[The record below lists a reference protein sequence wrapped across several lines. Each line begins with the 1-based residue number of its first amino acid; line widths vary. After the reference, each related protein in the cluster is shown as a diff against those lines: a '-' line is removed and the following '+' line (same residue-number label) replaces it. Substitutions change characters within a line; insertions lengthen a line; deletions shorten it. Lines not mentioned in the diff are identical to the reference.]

1 MCHFFYR
8 YTVDNY
14 NRAVI
19 IFHGA
24 FKKCDYSSVVVHI
37 IKNRIDTFGQTTNGN
52 LLLINY
58 HRHYMKIKGELDMWN
73 DVETTQDFLNF
84 SAIAKTVAELIA
96 ESGEKPISIGVS
108 GSWGAGKSSMVKMIG
123 KALETKDSNKDDKE
137 KNYVFL
143 EFNAWLYQGYDD
155 ARAALLQAVSDKL
168 LEESQ
173 KRSSP
178 KKDLT
183 GKVKKFINHVNW
195 IQVAKMVVPLSLGL
209 IPGGVAVGGIAS
221 LIGAVTNLVQNNDE
235 KVQMEKSEAVSDA
248 FDALTPEMKELLK
261 DNSSKST
268 PQQIE
273 KLRNDF
279 SDILKELDITLV
291 VLVDDLDRCLP
302 STAISTLEAMR
313 LLLFVERT
321 AFIIAADEQ
330 MIRNSVKAH
339 FADVEMSEGLVTS
352 YFDKLIQIPL
362 SVPHLGVTE
371 VKIYLVML
379 FTELSNRRGEIKDGT
394 WEKAKT
400 DLRILLTNA
409 WQGGISKAKIEKV
422 FDGDSIKIMQKY
434 IDIAEQLAGIMV
446 TADHINGNPR
456 LIKRF
461 LNNLI
466 IRDKVA
472 RLNGMTI
479 DFGSLVKM
487 QLFERCASPAA
498 FEFLVKKTVE
508 SEDGKTI
515 FLQEIESKMAKGEE
529 YDTDDSNWKSPF
541 IIEWLKLE
549 PKLGDMD
556 IRPLLYLSR
565 DKSLS
570 LAAYD
575 ELSKEA
581 GEIFAALSAVDK
593 DIIKD
598 LVSKIKEIGETEA
611 ERLLVRLGRIGSG
624 NQWEKKN
631 LIAILHIAEAY
642 PNLGSRLVNV
652 LDTIPAKAR
661 KAAFVPLLLDKPW
674 ASEML
679 DRWSRDSST
688 PQAVKNAIAQ
698 KGGK

>member
-1 MCHFFYR
+1 
-8 YTVDNY
+8 
-14 NRAVI
+14 
-19 IFHGA
+19 
-24 FKKCDYSSVVVHI
+24 
-37 IKNRIDTFGQTTNGN
+37 
-52 LLLINY
+52 
-58 HRHYMKIKGELDMWN
+58 MWN

-84 SAIAKTVAELIA
+84 SVIAKTVAELID
-96 ESGEKPISIGVS
+96 ESGGQPISIGVS

-123 KALETKDSNKDDKE
+123 QALKLKDDGKDDKE

-168 LEESQ
+168 LEESK
-173 KRSSP
+173 KRNP
-178 KKDLT
+178 TKELT
-183 GKVKKFINHVNW
+183 EKVKGFIKRINW
-195 IQVAKMVVPLSLGL
+195 LQVAKMVVPLSLGL

-221 LIGAVTNLVQNNDE
+221 LIGAVSNLVQNNDAE
-235 KVQMEKSEAVSDA
+235 AQTGKSEAVSTS
-248 FDALTPEMKELLK
+248 FNALAPEMKELLK
-261 DNSSKST
+261 ENASKST

-273 KLRNDF
+273 KLRADF
-279 SDILKELDITLV
+279 ADLLKELKITLV
-291 VLVDDLDRCLP
+291 ILVDDLDRCLP
-302 STAISTLEAMR
+302 PTAISTLEAMR

-339 FADVEMSEGLVTS
+339 FADVELSEGLVTS
-352 YFDKLIQIPL
+352 YFDKLIQVPL
-362 SVPHLGVTE
+362 SVPHLGVAE

-379 FTELSNRRGEIKDGT
+379 FAELSERKREIEKDA

-400 DLRILLTNA
+400 GLLSLLSNA
-409 WQGGISKAKIEKV
+409 WQGGINKSKIEKV
-422 FDGDSIKIMQKY
+422 FDVTSVEKMRKY
-434 IDIAEQLAGIMV
+434 IDLAEQLAGIMV

-466 IRDKVA
+466 IREKVA

-479 DFGSLVKM
+479 DFGGLVKM

-498 FEFLVKKTVE
+498 FELLVKKSVE
-508 SEDGKTI
+508 SQDGKLT
-515 FLQEIESKMAKGEE
+515 FLQEIETKVTSGED

-541 IIEWLKLE
+541 ITEWLRLE
-549 PKLGDMD
+549 PKLGDTD

-565 DKSLS
+565 DRSLS
-570 LAAYD
+570 LAGYD

-581 GEIFAALSAVDK
+581 REILSALAAVDK
-593 DIIKD
+593 DILKD
-598 LVSKIKEIGETEA
+598 LVAKVKEIGEMEA
-611 ERLLVRLGRIGSG
+611 ERLLVRLGRVGSG

-631 LIAILHIAEAY
+631 LIASLHITEAY
-642 PNLGSRLVNV
+642 PNLGSRLVNF
-652 LDTIPAKAR
+652 LDAIPAKTR
-661 KAAFVPLLLDKPW
+661 KAAFIPLLLNKTW

-679 DRWSRDSST
+679 TRWSNDDNT
-688 PQAVKNAIAQ
+688 PHAVKNAIAA

>member
-1 MCHFFYR
+1 
-8 YTVDNY
+8 
-14 NRAVI
+14 
-19 IFHGA
+19 
-24 FKKCDYSSVVVHI
+24 
-37 IKNRIDTFGQTTNGN
+37 
-52 LLLINY
+52 
-58 HRHYMKIKGELDMWN
+58 MWN

-84 SAIAKTVAELIA
+84 SVIAKTVAELIA

-123 KALETKDSNKDDKE
+123 EALKLKDDGKDDKE

-168 LEESQ
+168 LEESK
-173 KRSSP
+173 KRSNP
-178 KKDLT
+178 ANDLT
-183 GKVKKFINHVNW
+183 GKVKGFIKRINW
-195 IQVAKMVVPLSLGL
+195 LQVAKMVVPLSLGL

-221 LIGAVTNLVQNNDE
+221 LIGAVTNLAQNNDE
-235 KVQMEKSEAVSDA
+235 EAQVAKSEAVSAA
-248 FDALTPEMKELLK
+248 FDALTPEMKALLK
-261 DNSSKST
+261 ENSSKST

-273 KLRNDF
+273 KLRADF
-279 SDILKELDITLV
+279 AELLKELNITLV
-291 VLVDDLDRCLP
+291 ILVDDLDRCLP

-339 FADVEMSEGLVTS
+339 FADVELSEGLITS

-362 SVPHLGVTE
+362 SVPHLGVAE

-379 FTELSNRRGEIKDGT
+379 FAELSERKGEIKKDA
-394 WEKAKT
+394 WEKAKA
-400 DLRILLTNA
+400 DLISLLSNA
-409 WQGGISKAKIEKV
+409 WQGGIPKTKIEKI
-422 FDGDSIKIMQKY
+422 FDNDSVEKMRKY
-434 IDIAEQLAGIMV
+434 IDLAEQLAGIMV

-466 IRDKVA
+466 IREKVA

-479 DFGSLVKM
+479 DFGGLVKM

-498 FEFLVKKTVE
+498 FEFLVKKSVE
-508 SEDGKTI
+508 SQDGKLT
-515 FLQEIESKMAKGEE
+515 FLQEIEAKVASGED

-541 IIEWLKLE
+541 ITEWLKLE
-549 PKLGDMD
+549 PKLGDTD

-565 DKSLS
+565 DRSLS

-581 GEIFAALSAVDK
+581 SEILSALVAVDK
-593 DIIKD
+593 DILKE
-598 LVSKIKEIGETEA
+598 LVAKLKEIGETEA

-624 NQWEKKN
+624 SQWEKKN
-631 LIAILHIAEAY
+631 LIATLHITEAY
-642 PNLGSRLVNV
+642 PNLGSRLVNL
-652 LDTIPAKAR
+652 LDTIPAKTR
-661 KAAFVPLLLDKPW
+661 KAAFIPLLRDKSW

-679 DRWSRDSST
+679 TKWSADVNT
-688 PQAVKNAIAQ
+688 PQAVKNAISP

>member
-1 MCHFFYR
+1 
-8 YTVDNY
+8 
-14 NRAVI
+14 
-19 IFHGA
+19 
-24 FKKCDYSSVVVHI
+24 
-37 IKNRIDTFGQTTNGN
+37 
-52 LLLINY
+52 
-58 HRHYMKIKGELDMWN
+58 MWN

-84 SAIAKTVAELIA
+84 SVIAKTVAELIA

-123 KALETKDSNKDDKE
+123 EALKLKDGVKDDKE

-173 KRSSP
+173 KRSNP
-178 KKDLT
+178 ANDLT
-183 GKVKKFINHVNW
+183 GKVKGFIKRINW
-195 IQVAKMVVPLSLGL
+195 LQVAKMVVPLSLGL

-221 LIGAVTNLVQNNDE
+221 LIGAVTNLAQNNDE
-235 KVQMEKSEAVSDA
+235 EAQTAKSEAVSAA
-248 FDALTPEMKELLK
+248 FDDLAPEMKELLK
-261 DNSSKST
+261 ENASKST

-273 KLRNDF
+273 KLRAEF
-279 SDILKELDITLV
+279 AELLKELNITLV
-291 VLVDDLDRCLP
+291 ILVDDLDRCLP

-339 FADVEMSEGLVTS
+339 FADVELSEGLVTS

-379 FTELSNRRGEIKDGT
+379 FAELSEQRGEIKNGT
-394 WEKAKT
+394 WKKAKA
-400 DLRILLTNA
+400 DLLTLLSNA
-409 WQGGISKAKIEKV
+409 WQGGISKTKIEKV
-422 FDGDSIKIMQKY
+422 FDSDSIGKMQKY

-446 TADHINGNPR
+446 TAEHINGNPR

-479 DFGSLVKM
+479 DFGCLVKM

-498 FEFLVKKTVE
+498 FEFLVKKSVE
-508 SEDGKTI
+508 SQDGKLV
-515 FLQEIESKMAKGEE
+515 FLQEIEAKVASGDDYETE
-529 YDTDDSNWKSPF
+529 DSNWKTPF

-565 DKSLS
+565 DRSLS

-575 ELSKEA
+575 ELSQEA
-581 GEIFAALSAVDK
+581 SEIFTALTAVDK
-593 DIIKD
+593 DILND
-598 LVSKIKEIGETEA
+598 LVAKIKEIGETEA

-624 NQWEKKN
+624 NQWDKKN
-631 LIAILHIAEAY
+631 LIATLHITEAY
-642 PNLGSRLVNV
+642 PNLGSRLVNI
-652 LDTIPAKAR
+652 LDTIPAKTR
-661 KAAFVPLLLDKPW
+661 KPAFIPLLLKRPW

-679 DRWSRDSST
+679 IRWQSDPNT
-688 PQAVKNAIAQ
+688 PQPVKNAIAP

>member
-1 MCHFFYR
+1 
-8 YTVDNY
+8 
-14 NRAVI
+14 
-19 IFHGA
+19 
-24 FKKCDYSSVVVHI
+24 
-37 IKNRIDTFGQTTNGN
+37 
-52 LLLINY
+52 
-58 HRHYMKIKGELDMWN
+58 MWN

-84 SAIAKTVAELIA
+84 SVIAKTVAELID

-123 KALETKDSNKDDKE
+123 ESLKSKDYNKVDKE
-137 KNYVFL
+137 KNYIFL

-173 KRSSP
+173 KRSNP
-178 KKDLT
+178 TKDFT
-183 GKVKKFINHVNW
+183 IKAKGFIQRINW
-195 IQVAKMVVPLSLGL
+195 LQVAKIIVPLSLGL

-221 LIGAVTNLVQNNDE
+221 LIGAATNLIQNKDE
-235 KVQMEKSEAVSDA
+235 KKQTEYSEAISTA
-248 FDALTPEMKELLK
+248 LESLTPDMKELLK
-261 DNSSKST
+261 ENVSKST

-273 KLRNDF
+273 KIRADF
-279 SDILKELDITLV
+279 AELLKELNITLV
-291 VLVDDLDRCLP
+291 ILVDDLDRCLP

-339 FADVEMSEGLVTS
+339 FADVELSEGLVTS
-352 YFDKLIQIPL
+352 YFDKLIQINL
-362 SVPHLGVTE
+362 SVPHLGITE

-379 FTELSNRRGEIKDGT
+379 FAELSERKGEIEKGV
-394 WEKAKT
+394 WEKAK
-400 DLRILLTNA
+400 ISLLSLLSNA
-409 WQGGISKAKIEKV
+409 WEGGISKTKIEKV
-422 FDGDSIKIMQKY
+422 FDDVSVQKMQKY
-434 IDIAEQLAGIMV
+434 IDISDQLAGIMV

-461 LNNLI
+461 LNSLV

-479 DFGSLVKM
+479 DLECLVKM

-498 FEFLVKKTVE
+498 FESLVKKSVE
-508 SEDGKTI
+508 SQDGKLT
-515 FLQEIESKMAKGEE
+515 FLQKIEAKVASGDD
-529 YDTDDSNWKSPF
+529 YDTDDLNWKTPF
-541 IIEWLKLE
+541 IAEWLKLE
-549 PKLGDMD
+549 PKLGDID

-581 GEIFAALSAVDK
+581 SELLSALTVVDK
-593 DIIKD
+593 DILKD
-598 LVSKIKEIGETEA
+598 LVAKVKEIGETEA
-611 ERLLVRLGRIGSG
+611 ERLLVRLGRIGSSS
-624 NQWEKKN
+624 QWEKKN
-631 LIAILHIAEAY
+631 LIALLHITEAY
-642 PNLGSRLVNV
+642 PNLGSRLINI
-652 LDTIPAKAR
+652 LDTIPSRMR
-661 KAAFVPLLLDKPW
+661 KAAFIPLLHDKSW
-674 ASEML
+674 ASDML
-679 DRWSRDSST
+679 IRWNKDENT
-688 PQAVKNAIAQ
+688 PQPVKNAILA

>member
-1 MCHFFYR
+1 
-8 YTVDNY
+8 
-14 NRAVI
+14 
-19 IFHGA
+19 
-24 FKKCDYSSVVVHI
+24 
-37 IKNRIDTFGQTTNGN
+37 
-52 LLLINY
+52 
-58 HRHYMKIKGELDMWN
+58 MWN

-84 SAIAKTVAELIA
+84 SVIAKTVAELIA

-123 KALETKDSNKDDKE
+123 EALKLKDGEKDDKE

-155 ARAALLQAVSDKL
+155 ARSALLQAVSDKL
-168 LEESQ
+168 LEESK
-173 KRSSP
+173 KRSNP
-178 KKDLT
+178 ANDLT
-183 GKVKKFINHVNW
+183 GKVKGFIKRTNW
-195 IQVAKMVVPLSLGL
+195 LQVTKMVVPLSLGL

-221 LIGAVTNLVQNNDE
+221 LIGAVTNLAQNNDAE
-235 KVQMEKSEAVSDA
+235 AQTVKSEAVSAA

-261 DNSSKST
+261 DNASKST

-273 KLRNDF
+273 KLRADF
-279 SDILKELDITLV
+279 AELLKELNITLV
-291 VLVDDLDRCLP
+291 ILVDDLDRCLP
-302 STAISTLEAMR
+302 PTAISTLEAMR

-330 MIRNSVKAH
+330 MIRNSIKAH
-339 FADVEMSEGLVTS
+339 FANVELSEGLVTS
-352 YFDKLIQIPL
+352 YFDKLIQVPL

-379 FTELSNRRGEIKDGT
+379 FAELSERKGEIQKDA
-394 WEKAKT
+394 WEKAKA
-400 DLRILLTNA
+400 DLLSLLSNA
-409 WQGGISKAKIEKV
+409 WQGGISKTKIEKV
-422 FDGDSIKIMQKY
+422 FDDASVEKMGKY
-434 IDIAEQLAGIMV
+434 INLSEQLAGIMV

-466 IRDKVA
+466 IREKVA

-479 DFGSLVKM
+479 DFGGLVKM

-498 FEFLVKKTVE
+498 FEFLVKKSVE
-508 SEDGKTI
+508 SQDGKLT
-515 FLQEIESKMAKGEE
+515 FLQEIEAKVASGED
-529 YDTDDSNWKSPF
+529 YDTDDANWKSPF

-549 PKLGDMD
+549 PKLGDTD

-565 DKSLS
+565 DRSLS

-581 GEIFAALSAVDK
+581 SEVLSALVAIDK
-593 DIIKD
+593 DILKD
-598 LVSKIKEIGETEA
+598 LVAKIKEIGETEA

-631 LIAILHIAEAY
+631 LIATLHITEAY
-642 PNLGSRLVNV
+642 PNLGSRLVSL
-652 LDTIPAKAR
+652 LDAIPAKTR
-661 KAAFVPLLLDKPW
+661 KAAFIPLLRDKSW

-679 DRWSRDSST
+679 SKWSTDVNT
-688 PQAVKNAIAQ
+688 PQAVKNAISP

>member
-1 MCHFFYR
+1 
-8 YTVDNY
+8 
-14 NRAVI
+14 
-19 IFHGA
+19 
-24 FKKCDYSSVVVHI
+24 
-37 IKNRIDTFGQTTNGN
+37 
-52 LLLINY
+52 
-58 HRHYMKIKGELDMWN
+58 MWN

-84 SAIAKTVAELIA
+84 SVIAETVAELIV

-123 KALETKDSNKDDKE
+123 KALKTKEGNKE

-168 LEESQ
+168 LDESQ
-173 KRSSP
+173 KRSTP
-178 KKDLT
+178 QKDLT
-183 GKVKKFINHVNW
+183 GKVKKFINRVNW
-195 IQVAKMVVPLSLGL
+195 IQIAKMVVPLSLGL

-221 LIGAVTNLVQNNDE
+221 LIGAVTDLIQNKE
-235 KVQMEKSEAVSDA
+235 SETQAEKSEAVRTA
-248 FDALTPEMKELLK
+248 FNNLTPEMKEILK

-279 SDILKELDITLV
+279 SNLLKELEISLV
-291 VLVDDLDRCLP
+291 ILVDDLDRCLP

-362 SVPHLGVTE
+362 SVPHLGVNE

-379 FTELSNRRGEIKDGT
+379 FTELLNRRGEIDDCA
-394 WEKAKT
+394 WENAKT
-400 DLRILLTNA
+400 KLQVLLTNA
-409 WQGGISKAKIEKV
+409 WQGGISKTKIEKV
-422 FDGDSIKIMQKY
+422 YNESSIEKMQIY
-434 IDIAEQLAGIMV
+434 IDLAEQLAGIMV

-479 DFGSLVKM
+479 DFGCLVKM

-498 FEFLVKKTVE
+498 FEFLVKKLVE
-508 SEDGKTI
+508 SEDGKLI
-515 FLQEIESKMAKGEE
+515 FLQEIESKVASGAEF
-529 YDTDDSNWKSPF
+529 DTEDSNWKSPF
-541 IIEWLKLE
+541 ILEWLKLE
-549 PKLGDMD
+549 PKLGDVD

-565 DKSLS
+565 DRSLS

-581 GEIFAALSAVDK
+581 SELFIALTAVDK
-593 DIIKD
+593 DILKD
-598 LVSKIKEIGETEA
+598 LVSKIREIGETEA
-611 ERLLVRLGRIGSG
+611 ERLLVRLGRIGNV
-624 NQWEKKN
+624 NQWEKRN
-631 LIAILHIAEAY
+631 LIATLHITEAY
-642 PNLGSRLVNV
+642 PNLGCRLVNI

-661 KAAFVPLLLDKPW
+661 KTAFVPLLIDKPW

-679 DRWSRDSST
+679 TRWSSDSTTS
-688 PQAVKNAIAQ
+688 QFVKNAIKQ
-698 KGGK
+698 KEGK

>member
-1 MCHFFYR
+1 
-8 YTVDNY
+8 
-14 NRAVI
+14 
-19 IFHGA
+19 
-24 FKKCDYSSVVVHI
+24 
-37 IKNRIDTFGQTTNGN
+37 
-52 LLLINY
+52 
-58 HRHYMKIKGELDMWN
+58 MWN

-84 SAIAKTVAELIA
+84 SVIAKTVAELIS
-96 ESGEKPISIGVS
+96 ESGGQPISIGVS

-123 KALETKDSNKDDKE
+123 EALKLKDNGKEDKE

-168 LEESQ
+168 LEESK
-173 KRSSP
+173 KRNNTAN
-178 KKDLT
+178 DLT
-183 GKVKKFINHVNW
+183 EKVKSFIKRINW
-195 IQVAKMVVPLSLGL
+195 LQVAKMVVPLSLGL

-221 LIGAVTNLVQNNDE
+221 LIGAVSNLAQNKDTE
-235 KVQMEKSEAVSDA
+235 TQTEKSEAVSAA
-248 FDALTPEMKELLK
+248 FDALAPDMKELLK
-261 DNSSKST
+261 DNASKST

-273 KLRNDF
+273 KLRADF
-279 SDILKELDITLV
+279 AELLKELNITLV
-291 VLVDDLDRCLP
+291 ILVDDLDRCLP

-330 MIRNSVKAH
+330 MIRNSVRAH
-339 FADVEMSEGLVTS
+339 FANVELSEGLVTS

-362 SVPHLGVTE
+362 SVPHLGVAE

-379 FTELSNRRGEIKDGT
+379 FAELSERTGEIKKDA
-394 WEKAKT
+394 WEKAKS
-400 DLRILLTNA
+400 DLLSLLSGA
-409 WQGGISKAKIEKV
+409 WQGGIPKAKIENI
-422 FDGDSIKIMQKY
+422 FDETSVEKMRKY
-434 IDIAEQLAGIMV
+434 IDLAEQLAGIMV
-446 TADHINGNPR
+446 TADHISGNPR

-461 LNNLI
+461 LNNLV
-466 IRDKVA
+466 IREKVA

-479 DFGSLVKM
+479 DFGGLVKM

-498 FEFLVKKTVE
+498 FEFLVKKSVE
-508 SEDGKTI
+508 SQDGKLA
-515 FLQEIESKMAKGEE
+515 FLQEIEAKVARGED
-529 YDTDDSNWKSPF
+529 YDTEDSNWKTQF
-541 IIEWLKLE
+541 ITEWLKLE
-549 PKLGDMD
+549 PKLGDTD

-565 DKSLS
+565 DRSLS

-581 GEIFAALSAVDK
+581 SDILSALVSVDK
-593 DIIKD
+593 DILNEIVANIK
-598 LVSKIKEIGETEA
+598 KIGETEA

-631 LIAILHIAEAY
+631 LVATLHITEAY
-642 PNLGSRLVNV
+642 PNLGSRLVNL

-661 KAAFVPLLLDKPW
+661 NVAFVPLLLDKSW

-679 DRWSRDSST
+679 ARWSNDDNT
-688 PQAVKNAIAQ
+688 PKTVKNAISA

>member
-1 MCHFFYR
+1 
-8 YTVDNY
+8 
-14 NRAVI
+14 
-19 IFHGA
+19 
-24 FKKCDYSSVVVHI
+24 
-37 IKNRIDTFGQTTNGN
+37 
-52 LLLINY
+52 
-58 HRHYMKIKGELDMWN
+58 MWN
-73 DVETTQDFLNF
+73 DIETTQDFLNF
-84 SAIAKTVAELIA
+84 SVIAKTVAELIA
-96 ESGEKPISIGVS
+96 ESDGKPISIGVS
-108 GSWGAGKSSMVKMIG
+108 GSWGSGKSSMVKMIG
-123 KALETKDSNKDDKE
+123 EALKLKDDGKEDKE

-168 LEESQ
+168 LEESK
-173 KRSSP
+173 KRC
-178 KKDLT
+178 DLT
-183 GKVKKFINHVNW
+183 KDFTDKMKGFIKRINW
-195 IQVAKMVVPLSLGL
+195 LQVAKMVVPLSLGL

-221 LIGAVTNLVQNNDE
+221 LIGAVTNLIKNDDE
-235 KVQMEKSEAVSDA
+235 EAQAAKSEAVSMA
-248 FDALTPEMKELLK
+248 FKALTPEMEELLK
-261 DNSSKST
+261 ENVSKST

-273 KLRNDF
+273 ELRADF
-279 SDILKELDITLV
+279 AELLKDLNITLV

-339 FADVEMSEGLVTS
+339 FSDVELSEGLVTS

-362 SVPHLGVTE
+362 YVPHLGVAE

-379 FTELSNRRGEIKDGT
+379 FAELLERKGELKKGT
-394 WEKAKT
+394 CEKAKK
-400 DLRILLTNA
+400 DLLSLLSNA
-409 WQGGISKAKIEKV
+409 WQGGISKTKIEKV
-422 FDGDSIKIMQKY
+422 FDNTSVEKMRKY
-434 IDIAEQLAGIMV
+434 IDMAEQLAGIMV
-446 TADHINGNPR
+446 TADGINGNPR

-461 LNNLI
+461 LNNLM
-466 IRDKVA
+466 IREKVA

-498 FEFLVKKTVE
+498 FEFLVKKSVE
-508 SEDGKTI
+508 SQDGKLT
-515 FLQEIESKMAKGEE
+515 FLQEIEAKLASGDDYE
-529 YDTDDSNWKSPF
+529 TDDPNWKSPF
-541 IIEWLKLE
+541 ITEWLKLE
-549 PKLGDMD
+549 PKLGDTD

-565 DKSLS
+565 DRSLT

-581 GEIFAALSAVDK
+581 SDILAALVAVDK
-593 DIIKD
+593 DILKD
-598 LVSKIKEIGETEA
+598 LVARIKEIGETEA
-611 ERLLVRLGRIGSG
+611 EKLLVRLGRIGSR

-631 LIAILHIAEAY
+631 LIATLHITEAY
-642 PNLGSRLVNV
+642 PNLGSKLVSL
-652 LDTIPAKAR
+652 LDSIPAKSR

-679 DRWSRDSST
+679 NRWSIDEHT
-688 PQAVKNAIAQ
+688 PQLVKNAIAT

>member
-1 MCHFFYR
+1 
-8 YTVDNY
+8 
-14 NRAVI
+14 
-19 IFHGA
+19 
-24 FKKCDYSSVVVHI
+24 
-37 IKNRIDTFGQTTNGN
+37 
-52 LLLINY
+52 
-58 HRHYMKIKGELDMWN
+58 MKIKGELDMWN

-565 DKSLS
+565 DRSLS